1 MRWST
6 LGQPRELEKN
16 MSDLIGIAILILFG
30 ALFAVSEISIAASRK
45 IKLRVMA
52 DEGDDRAQ
60 AVIRLQEQPGG
71 FFAMIQIAL
80 NAIAIL
86 GGIIGEQTL
95 TPYTS
100 TLVALVYS
108 GSMAEQISFVLS
120 FLIITSLFILFAD
133 LLPKRIAMIMPEA
146 VAVKIVGL
154 MNGITYALT
163 PFVILFNSIT
173 NLILRI
179 FKMPTVRED
188 VVTTEDI
195 VAMMDAGAEHGSL
208 QQQEYQLLGNVFELE
223 GRTLSSAMTTRDA
236 IVYFDINDDSA
247 TISAKILEHPH
258 NHFLVC
264 DGHLERVIGSV
275 ESKQI
280 LRQLLKGEAAHLDEK
295 MFENELFYLP
305 ETLTLSEALNEFKSA
320 VQPFAIVVNEYAMVV
335 GLVTLKNLMSSFMG
349 NLVTSHGEEQIVQR
363 DANSWLVSGVT
374 PIVELMKLLDIEEF
388 PNNNH
393 YETLAGFLIYMVKRI
408 PKRTDHVIHD
418 GYKFEAIDV
427 DGIKVEQ
434 LLITRLNDTATE
446 ANSEANITP

>member
-1 MRWST
+1 
-6 LGQPRELEKN
+6 
-16 MSDLIGIAILILFG
+16 MSDLLGIAILILFG
-30 ALFAVSEISIAASRK
+30 AVFAMSEISIAASRK

-52 DEGDDRAQ
+52 DEGDNKAE
-60 AVIRLQEQPGG
+60 AVIRLQEQPGS

-100 TLVALVYS
+100 KLVALVYT

-120 FLIITSLFILFAD
+120 FLAITSLFILFAD

-163 PFVILFNSIT
+163 PFVMLFNSIT

-223 GRTLSSAMTTRDA
+223 GRTLSTAMTTRDA
-236 IVYFDINDDSA
+236 IVYFDIKDDSE
-247 TISAKILEHPH
+247 TINTKILEHPH

-280 LRQLLKGEAAHLDEK
+280 LRQLLKGESAHLDDSMIQK
-295 MFENELFYLP
+295 ELFYLP

-349 NLVTSHGEEQIVQR
+349 NLVTIHGEEQIVQR
-363 DANSWLVSGVT
+363 DANSWLVNGLT
-374 PIVELMKLLDIEEF
+374 PIVDLMKLLDIDVF
-388 PNNNH
+388 PKDNQ
-393 YETLAGFLIYMVKRI
+393 YETLAGFLIYTLKRI
-408 PKRTDHVIHD
+408 PKRTDYVIHD

-434 LLITRLNDTATE
+434 LLITRLTETTAAPISD
-446 ANSEANITP
+446 ANVAP

>member
-1 MRWST
+1 
-6 LGQPRELEKN
+6 
-16 MSDLIGIAILILFG
+16 MSDLLGIAILILLG
-30 ALFAVSEISIAASRK
+30 ALFAMSEISIAASRK

-52 DEGDDRAQ
+52 DEGDDKAQ
-60 AVIRLQEQPGG
+60 AVIRLQEQPGS

-100 TLVALVYS
+100 KLVALVYS

-120 FLIITSLFILFAD
+120 FLAITSLFILFAD

-154 MNGITYALT
+154 MNRITYALT
-163 PFVILFNSIT
+163 PFVMFFNSIT

-223 GRTLSSAMTTRDA
+223 GRTLNTAMTTPDA
-236 IVYFDINDDSA
+236 IVYFDIKDDSA

-280 LRQLLKGEAAHLDEK
+280 LRQLLKGESAHLDDSVIQTEQ
-295 MFENELFYLP
+295 FYLP

-349 NLVTSHGEEQIVQR
+349 NLVTTHGEEQIVQR
-363 DANSWLVSGVT
+363 DENSWLVNGVT
-374 PIVELMKLLDIEEF
+374 PIVELMKLLDIDVF
-388 PNNNH
+388 PRDNQ
-393 YETLAGFLIYMVKRI
+393 YETLAGFLIYTLKRI
-408 PKRTDHVIHD
+408 PKRTDYVIHD

-427 DGIKVEQ
+427 DGVKVEQ
-434 LLITRLNDTATE
+434 LLITRLAEPTAVAKDDTNLA
-446 ANSEANITP
+446 P